1 MDPFSLQQKHIRDTV
16 EDLLEKYREDSYMS
30 AKLHNYICVQLS
42 TILENNKRRH
52 EESQQRIAELTV
64 EQDEFMER
72 FLNAH
77 LYFYVSTTERFA
89 SYDGEQ
95 YKLVSED
102 NILHHILTTIT
113 NEKQLMDWKQ
123 RTKVYIMKRIKDNA
137 LLKSVPESTTI
148 QRVLDY
154 LCPAL
159 FETKQDA
166 KYFLTIIGDGL
177 FRKNSELV
185 HFVQPRA
192 KAFLRE
198 LANSSLYIFGINA
211 TNTFKYKYYDHT
223 YSQCRLVKIND
234 SVENENIWG
243 NILRNVAL
251 DMLCVSAHY
260 SIRYGSTDDYIARYS
275 NSTALETYSFFLR
288 NTTPEQLVCR
298 FIDEYLQVSLN
309 GTIPYIGVSI
319 SPSNTPPNV
328 SNLLLVLSSPQ
339 SSLYSQSN
347 ETPVVRTGRGDTT
360 TRQISW
366 KNMVY
371 LWRHFLES
379 QKLPTVIFQQNL
391 KLLLTQKLHE
401 NYKEDT
407 EMFIGVSSRFMPAI
421 RTFMYFWETTVSYE
435 EYGEYEIDEL
445 CTIYQQWLSA
455 SISNNLTTAVDRGSR
470 LIENTKDREVPLP
483 ASSLTEKQ
491 MLDLIGYYYPNTGI
505 EKDKYVYNIR
515 CSLWDKQMDI
525 QTALSQM
532 KEELRAKLSETEN
545 PQIYATTVYDAYIWY
560 CKYRSDAVNVPSES
574 DTSTMNVS
582 KPRNGDDRRNPIVSK
597 LYFEKYVANVLY
609 DYVMEDK
616 YILREWAYSD
626 LV

>member
-1 MDPFSLQQKHIRDTV
+1 
-16 EDLLEKYREDSYMS
+16 
-30 AKLHNYICVQLS
+30 
-42 TILENNKRRH
+42 
-52 EESQQRIAELTV
+52 
-64 EQDEFMER
+64 
-72 FLNAH
+72 
-77 LYFYVSTTERFA
+77 
-89 SYDGEQ
+89 
-95 YKLVSED
+95 
-102 NILHHILTTIT
+102 
-113 NEKQLMDWKQ
+113 
-123 RTKVYIMKRIKDNA
+123 
-137 LLKSVPESTTI
+137 
-148 QRVLDY
+148 
-154 LCPAL
+154 
-159 FETKQDA
+159 
-166 KYFLTIIGDGL
+166 
-177 FRKNSELV
+177 
-185 HFVQPRA
+185 
-192 KAFLRE
+192 
-198 LANSSLYIFGINA
+198 
-211 TNTFKYKYYDHT
+211 
-223 YSQCRLVKIND
+223 
-234 SVENENIWG
+234 
-243 NILRNVAL
+243 
-251 DMLCVSAHY
+251 
-260 SIRYGSTDDYIARYS
+260 
-275 NSTALETYSFFLR
+275 
-288 NTTPEQLVCR
+288 
-298 FIDEYLQVSLN
+298 
-309 GTIPYIGVSI
+309 
-319 SPSNTPPNV
+319 
-328 SNLLLVLSSPQ
+328 
-339 SSLYSQSN
+339 
-347 ETPVVRTGRGDTT
+347 
-360 TRQISW
+360 
-366 KNMVY
+366 MVY

-391 KLLLTQKLHE
+391 KLLLTQKLYE

-609 DYVMEDK
+609 DYVVEDK

>member
-391 KLLLTQKLHE
+391 KLLLTQKLYE

-609 DYVMEDK
+609 DYVVEDK

>member
-319 SPSNTPPNV
+319 SPSNTPPNA
-328 SNLLLVLSSPQ
+328 SNLLLVLSSPP

-609 DYVMEDK
+609 DYVVEDK

>member
-1 MDPFSLQQKHIRDTV
+1 MDPFSLQQKHILDTV

-64 EQDEFMER
+64 EQDDFMER

-609 DYVMEDK
+609 DYVVEDK